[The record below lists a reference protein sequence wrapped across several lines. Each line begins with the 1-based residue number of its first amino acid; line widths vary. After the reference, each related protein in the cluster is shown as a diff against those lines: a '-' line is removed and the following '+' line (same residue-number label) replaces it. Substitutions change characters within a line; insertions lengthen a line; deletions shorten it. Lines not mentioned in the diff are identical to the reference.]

1 MAPRAPQIKTAD
13 KALFLDRDGIICKPL
28 PRGEYLVRW
37 DQFVFQ
43 DGIRGLVEFAKQKG
57 YRVIVATNQSQVAR
71 GLLLEGDLADIHDKM
86 NQELPGLLDRV
97 YYCPHIDEDNCE
109 CRKPK
114 PGLLTH
120 AASDFGIDLT
130 KSFFVGD
137 SFKDV
142 NAGTAAGCI
151 TVFLHNEYNREEFEK
166 CRPHYA
172 VRRLGEVKAIL

>member
-1 MAPRAPQIKTAD
+1 MKTAD

-43 DGIRGLVEFAKQKG
+43 DGIRDLAEFAKRKG
-57 YRVIVATNQSQVAR
+57 YRVIIATNQPQVAR

-86 NQELPGLLDRV
+86 NQGLPGLLDGI
-97 YYCPHIDEDNCE
+97 YQCPHVDEDNCE

-114 PGLLTH
+114 PGLLAR
-120 AASDFGIDLT
+120 AALDLGIDLA
-130 KSFFVGD
+130 KSFFLGD

-151 TVFLHNEYNREEFEK
+151 TIFLHNEYNREEFEK
-166 CRPHYA
+166 CRPHYV
-172 VRRLGEVKAIL
+172 VRNLGEVKAIL